1 MTPLPFKLKLPA
13 TSANLGPGFDAV
25 ALALSL
31 YLEIEAVPAQKYSI
45 EASGRNVNICG
56 STEGNLLLDTY
67 RTTLEQ
73 QGVQEVPLALKVRNG
88 IPLGMGL
95 GSSAATRLA
104 GVALAAHFGNLEWD
118 RSRVLTEASRLEGH
132 PDNTAACWLGGYT
145 VACWHGDEVV
155 AISLTPRA
163 YWRAL
168 VVMPQSP
175 LPTTLSRKA
184 VPETFSRGD
193 AVANIQRVALLTATF
208 ASGHSDLLATA
219 TEDRMHQ
226 PYRAEVCPLL
236 KKLLPLSGRDNVLSV
251 TLSGAG
257 PSVMLLV
264 ESDFQIKGVQ
274 DLIYEHL
281 EGEAVEILPCHI
293 ELAAGGPLRGA

>member
-264 ESDFQIKGVQ
+264 ESDFQINGVQ